1 MADDVAPS
9 RRRLR
14 RLSEDTRQSAA
25 PARRE
30 VAQALAHI
38 RNPRFR
44 DLLVPLMYDASRDVA
59 EEAIKSAGLL
69 GGRGLPVRAVAA
81 WRSCGTGC

>member
-1 MADDVAPS
+1 MADDVSAS
-9 RRRLR
+9 EAALR

-25 PARRE
+25 PSRRE
-30 VAQALAHI
+30 VAQGLAHI

-44 DLLVPLMYDASRDVA
+44 DLLVPLMYDPSRDVA

-69 GGRGLPVRAVAA
+69 GARTTCSCRRCS
-81 WRSCGTGC
+81 RSCGIAC